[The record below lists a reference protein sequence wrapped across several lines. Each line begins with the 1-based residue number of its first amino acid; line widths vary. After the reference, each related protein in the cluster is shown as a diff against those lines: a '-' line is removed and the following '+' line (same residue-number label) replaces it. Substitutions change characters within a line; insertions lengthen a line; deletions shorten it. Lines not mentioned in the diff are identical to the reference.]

1 MARKYQK
8 KEASKNEGI
17 PSNQDIDLNF
27 MGSLEETAESRTVAS
42 RKRIHEKVDSDI
54 SKFLA
59 KGGRI
64 DRVGSQ
70 ATGDPPRRP
79 VYRYGQRPI

>member
-1 MARKYQK
+1 MAKKHQK
-8 KEASKNEGI
+8 KAASKNEGI
-17 PSNQDIDLNF
+17 LNNQDIDLNF

-42 RKRIHEKVDSDI
+42 RKRIHDQVDSDI

-59 KGGRI
+59 KGGHI
-64 DRVGSQ
+64 DRVASQ
-70 ATGDPPRRP
+70 VTGDPPRRP